1 MNWGY
6 RIVVAFGLG
15 VAFIL
20 FLVWKTMQVDIEMVE
35 SNYYEKEM
43 AFNGKLQATANA
55 NALPTKVS
63 VVKQDQ
69 QIFLKIDSTT
79 AAAIT
84 TAEVHFYNPASEKS
98 DKKLNI
104 AASNNG
110 VYVFPV
116 AQFNKGKYIA
126 KISFTS
132 AGKNYYAEEVIFI
145 P

>member
-6 RIVVAFGLG
+6 RIVLAFGLG

-43 AFNGKLQATANA
+43 AFNGKLEATANA
-55 NALPTKVS
+55 KALTKKIKVEN
-63 VVKQDQ
+63 QGQ
-69 QIFLKIDSTT
+69 QILLTIDSTT

-84 TAEVHFYNPASEKS
+84 KAEVHFYNPASEKS
-98 DKKLNI
+98 DKILAI
-104 AASNNG
+104 QSSNNG
-110 VYVFPV
+110 FYYFPT
-116 AQFNKGKYIA
+116 ATFNKGKYIA

-132 AGKNYYAEEVIFI
+132 AGKNYYTEEVIFI

>member
-55 NALPTKVS
+55 KALTS
-63 VVKQDQ
+63 QISVKQQ
-69 QIFLKIDSTT
+69 GQEILLKIDSTT

-84 TAEVHFYNPASEKS
+84 SADVHFYNPASEKS
-98 DKKLNI
+98 DKKLNL

-110 VYVFPV
+110 IYIFPV

>member
-55 NALPTKVS
+55 KALTNQITVEH
-63 VVKQDQ
+63 QGQ
-69 QIFLKIDSTT
+69 QILLKIDSTM

-84 TAEVHFYNPASEKS
+84 NAEVHFYNPASEKS
-98 DKKLNI
+98 DRKLNL

>member
-55 NALPTKVS
+55 KALTNQITVE
-63 VVKQDQ
+63 QQGQ
-69 QIFLKIDSTT
+69 QILLTIDSTT
-79 AAAIT
+79 SAAIT
-84 TAEVHFYNPASEKS
+84 NAEVHFYNPASEKS
-98 DKKLNI
+98 DKKI
-104 AASNNG
+104 TISASNNG
-110 VYVFPV
+110 LYYFPV
-116 AQFNKGKYIA
+116 ASFTKGKYIA

-132 AGKNYYAEEVIFI
+132 AGKTYYAEEVIFI

>member
-6 RIVVAFGLG
+6 RIVIAFGLG

-55 NALPTKVS
+55 KALTTKITVE
-63 VVKQDQ
+63 KQNE
-69 QIFLKIDSTT
+69 QILLKIDSTT

-84 TAEVHFYNPASEKS
+84 SAEVHFYNPASERS
-98 DKKLNI
+98 DKKI
-104 AASNNG
+104 AIQASNNG
-110 VYVFPV
+110 LYYFP
-116 AQFNKGKYIA
+116 AASFNKGKYIA
-126 KISFTS
+126 KVSFTS
-132 AGKNYYAEEVIFI
+132 AGKNYYTEEVIFI

>member
-1 MNWGY
+1 MNWLF
-6 RIVVAFGLG
+6 RTVVAFGLG

-55 NALPTKVS
+55 KALTNQITVE
-63 VVKQDQ
+63 QQGQ
-69 QIFLKIDSTT
+69 QILLTIDSTT
-79 AAAIT
+79 SAAIT
-84 TAEVHFYNPASEKS
+84 NAEVHFYNPASEKS
-98 DKKLNI
+98 DKKI
-104 AASNNG
+104 TISASNNG
-110 VYVFPV
+110 LYYFPV
-116 AQFNKGKYIA
+116 ASFTKGKYIA

-132 AGKNYYAEEVIFI
+132 AGKTYYAEEVIFI

>member
-43 AFNGKLQATANA
+43 AFNGKIQATANA
-55 NALPTKVS
+55 KALAQPITVE
-63 VVKQDQ
+63 KQDQ
-69 QIFLKIDSTT
+69 QILVKIDSVT

-84 TAEVHFYNPASEKS
+84 SAEVHFYNPASEKA
-98 DKKLNI
+98 DKKVAI
-104 AASNNG
+104 KASTNG
-110 VYVFPV
+110 LYFFSVNSFV
-116 AQFNKGKYIA
+116 KGKYIA

-132 AGKNYYAEEVIFI
+132 AGKNYYTEELIFI

>member
-69 QIFLKIDSTT
+69 QILLKIDSTT

-84 TAEVHFYNPASEKS
+84 KAEVHFYNPASEKS
-98 DKKLNI
+98 DRKLNLI
-104 AASNNG
+104 ASNNG

>member
-63 VVKQDQ
+63 VEKQDQ
-69 QIFLKIDSTT
+69 QIILKIDSTT

-84 TAEVHFYNPASEKS
+84 SAEIHFYNPASEKS
-98 DKKLNI
+98 DKKLSL
-104 AASNNG
+104 AASSNG
-110 VYVFPV
+110 VYIFPV

-132 AGKNYYAEEVIFI
+132 AGKNYYTEEVIFI

>member
-43 AFNGKLQATANA
+43 AFNGKLEATANA
-55 NALPTKVS
+55 KALSTKIS
-63 VVKQDQ
+63 VEKQDQ
-69 QIFLKIDSTT
+69 QILLTIDSTT

-84 TAEVHFYNPASEKS
+84 KAEVHFYNPASEKS
-98 DKKLNI
+98 DKKFI
-104 AASNNG
+104 IQASNNG
-110 VYVFPV
+110 LYYFS
-116 AQFNKGKYIA
+116 AASFNKGKYIA
-126 KISFTS
+126 KVSFTS
-132 AGKNYYAEEVIFI
+132 AGKNYYTEEVIFI

>member
-15 VAFIL
+15 VSFIL

-43 AFNGKLQATANA
+43 AFNGKMQATANA
-55 NALPTKVS
+55 KALNTQIAV
-63 VVKQDQ
+63 Q
-69 QIFLKIDSTT
+69 QQGQEIVLKIDSTT
-79 AAAIT
+79 AATIT
-84 TAEVHFYNPASEKS
+84 EAEVHFYNPASEKS
-98 DKKLNI
+98 DKKI
-104 AASNNG
+104 TIKAANNG
-110 VYVFPV
+110 LYFFPV
-116 AQFNKGKYIA
+116 ASFTKGKYIA

-132 AGKNYYAEEVIFI
+132 ASKNYYAEEVIFI

>member
-55 NALPTKVS
+55 NALATKVS

-84 TAEVHFYNPASEKS
+84 SAEVHFYNPASEKS
-98 DKKLNI
+98 DRKLNI
-104 AASNNG
+104 AASKNG
-110 VYVFPV
+110 LYIFPV

>member
-20 FLVWKTMQVDIEMVE
+20 FLVWKTMRVDIEMVE

-55 NALPTKVS
+55 NALSTKVS

-69 QIFLKIDSTT
+69 QILLKIDSTT

-98 DKKLNI
+98 DRKLNI

>member
-35 SNYYEKEM
+35 SNFYEKEM
-43 AFNGKLQATANA
+43 AFNGKLEATANA
-55 NALPTKVS
+55 KRLTQKITLE
-63 VVKQDQ
+63 KQDQ
-69 QIFLKIDSTT
+69 QILLKIDSTV
-79 AAAIT
+79 AAGIT
-84 TAEVHFYNPASEKS
+84 QAEVHFYNPASEKS
-98 DKKLNI
+98 DKKLSIQASTNGLYFFS
-104 AASNNG
+104 AAS
-110 VYVFPV
+110 
-116 AQFNKGKYIA
+116 FNKGKYIA

-132 AGKNYYAEEVIFI
+132 AGKNYYTEEVIFI

>member
-6 RIVVAFGLG
+6 RIVLAFGLG

-43 AFNGKLQATANA
+43 AFNGKIQATANA
-55 NALPTKVS
+55 KALTNQIS
-63 VVKQDQ
+63 VEQQGQ
-69 QIFLKIDSTT
+69 QILVKIDSTT

-84 TAEVHFYNPASEKS
+84 NAEVHFYNPASEKS
-98 DKKLNI
+98 DKKI
-104 AASNNG
+104 AIKATNNG
-110 VYVFPV
+110 LYYFPV
-116 AQFNKGKYIA
+116 TSFTKGKYIA

>member
-20 FLVWKTMQVDIEMVE
+20 FLVWKAMQVDIEMVE

-63 VVKQDQ
+63 VEKQDQ
-69 QIFLKIDSTT
+69 QIILKIDSTT

-84 TAEVHFYNPASEKS
+84 SAEIHFYNPASEKS

>member
-84 TAEVHFYNPASEKS
+84 SAEIHFYNPASEKS

>member
-6 RIVVAFGLG
+6 RIVLAFGLG
-15 VAFIL
+15 VTFIL

-43 AFNGKLQATANA
+43 AFNGKLEATANA
-55 NALPTKVS
+55 KALTTKITVEN
-63 VVKQDQ
+63 QGQ
-69 QIFLKIDSTT
+69 QILLTIDSTI

-84 TAEVHFYNPASEKS
+84 KAEVHFYNPASEKS
-98 DKKLNI
+98 DKKLSIQSSTNGFYYFP
-104 AASNNG
+104 AAS
-110 VYVFPV
+110 
-116 AQFNKGKYIA
+116 FNKGKYIA

>member
-6 RIVVAFGLG
+6 RIVLAFGAG

-43 AFNGKLQATANA
+43 ALNGKLQATANA
-55 NALPTKVS
+55 NALIKKIGVNKNEGQVIVT
-63 VVKQDQ
+63 
-69 QIFLKIDSTT
+69 IDSALSTSLT
-79 AAAIT
+79 N
-84 TAEVHFYNPASEKS
+84 AEIHFYNPASEKS
-98 DKKLNI
+98 DKKWPL
-104 AASNNG
+104 AASANG
-110 VYVFPV
+110 VYAFPV
-116 AQFNKGKYIA
+116 TALNNGKYIA

-132 AGKNYYAEEVIFI
+132 GNKNYYTEEVIFI

>member
-6 RIVVAFGLG
+6 RIVVAFGFG
-15 VAFIL
+15 VTFIL

-35 SNYYEKEM
+35 SNYYEREM

-63 VVKQDQ
+63 VEKQDQ
-69 QIFLKIDSTT
+69 QIILKIDSTT

-84 TAEVHFYNPASEKS
+84 SAEIHFYNPASEKS
-98 DKKLNI
+98 DKKI
-104 AASNNG
+104 AINASNNG
-110 VYVFPV
+110 LYYFPV
-116 AQFNKGKYIA
+116 ASFTKGKYIA

>member
-43 AFNGKLQATANA
+43 AFNGKLEATANA
-55 NALPTKVS
+55 KGLTKKIS
-63 VVKQDQ
+63 VEKQDQ
-69 QIFLKIDSTT
+69 QILLIIDSTT

-84 TAEVHFYNPASEKS
+84 SAEVHFYNPASEKA
-98 DKKLNI
+98 DKKVAI
-104 AASNNG
+104 QASKNG
-110 VYVFPV
+110 LYYFPV
-116 AQFNKGKYIA
+116 ASFAKGKYIA

-132 AGKNYYAEEVIFI
+132 AGKNYYTEEVIFI

>member
-69 QIFLKIDSTT
+69 QILLKIDSTT

-84 TAEVHFYNPASEKS
+84 NAEVHFYNPASEKS
-98 DKKLNI
+98 DRKLNL

-132 AGKNYYAEEVIFI
+132 AGKNYYTEEVIFI

>member
-1 MNWGY
+1 MHY
-6 RIVVAFGLG
+6 
-15 VAFIL
+15 
-20 FLVWKTMQVDIEMVE
+20 
-35 SNYYEKEM
+35 
-43 AFNGKLQATANA
+43 
-55 NALPTKVS
+55 
-63 VVKQDQ
+63 Q
-69 QIFLKIDSTT
+69 QILLKIDSTT

-84 TAEVHFYNPASEKS
+84 NAEVHFYNPALEKS

-104 AASNNG
+104 AASSNG
-110 VYVFPV
+110 LYIFPV

>member
-6 RIVVAFGLG
+6 RIVLAFGAG

-35 SNYYEKEM
+35 ANYYEKEM
-43 AFNGKLQATANA
+43 AFNGKMQATANA
-55 NALPTKVS
+55 NALQQKITVNKNDGKVIVT
-63 VVKQDQ
+63 VVSS
-69 QIFLKIDSTT
+69 LTT
-79 AAAIT
+79 AIT
-84 TAEVHFYNPASEKS
+84 AGEIHFYNPASEKS
-98 DKKLNI
+98 DKKMALP
-104 AASNNG
+104 ASNNG
-110 VYVFPV
+110 VYIFP
-116 AQFNKGKYIA
+116 ASQFNKGKYIA

>member
-6 RIVVAFGLG
+6 RIVLAFGAG

-43 AFNGKLQATANA
+43 ALNGKLQATANA
-55 NALPTKVS
+55 NGLTNKIEVS
-63 VVKQDQ
+63 KKEGQV
-69 QIFLKIDSTT
+69 IITIDSTLT
-79 AAAIT
+79 ASIT
-84 TAEVHFYNPASEKS
+84 NAEVHFYNPASEKS
-98 DKKLNI
+98 DKKWPL
-104 AASNNG
+104 AESANG
-110 VYVFPV
+110 VNTFPV
-116 AQFNKGKYIA
+116 TALNNGKYIA

-132 AGKNYYAEEVIFI
+132 GEKNYYTEEVIFI

>member
-1 MNWGY
+1 MNWGV
-6 RIVVAFGLG
+6 RIVIAFGAG

-55 NALPTKVS
+55 KALSMPVTLEKNNG
-63 VVKQDQ
+63 
-69 QIFLKIDSTT
+69 QIKLVIDSST

-84 TAEVHFYNPASEKS
+84 SAEVHFYNPASEKS
-98 DKKLNI
+98 DKKVGI
-104 AASNNG
+104 AASQSG
-110 VYVFPV
+110 VYLFSTSD
-116 AQFNKGKYIA
+116 FDKGKYIA

-132 AGKNYYAEEVIFI
+132 AGKNYYTEETIFI

>member
-6 RIVVAFGLG
+6 RIVLAFGAG

-55 NALPTKVS
+55 NALTKKIAIDKKEGQ
-63 VVKQDQ
+63 VV
-69 QIFLKIDSTT
+69 LTIDSTVT
-79 AAAIT
+79 SAIT
-84 TAEVHFYNPASEKS
+84 NAEIHFYNPASEKS
-98 DKKLNI
+98 DKKWPL
-104 AASNNG
+104 AASANG
-110 VYVFPV
+110 KYFFPV
-116 AQFNKGKYIA
+116 SSFNKGKYIA

-132 AGKNYYAEEVIFI
+132 AGINYYAEEVIFI